1 MYFRKEIEY
10 VKFDYAIDSNELL
23 VLKTRVMSPPITFNG
38 LFLKDVIIQYIYN
51 LSMAR

>member
-1 MYFRKEIEY
+1 M
-10 VKFDYAIDSNELL
+10 KFDYAINSNELL

-38 LFLKDVIIQYIYN
+38 LFLKEAIIQYIYK